1 MESRSL
7 KVWPVAWIN
16 RLSSR
21 VTRPHPRLR
30 SFECSRFLHPFSS
43 RGYAGILQNSNPPF
57 LFSGGGKKEERISL
71 GEIYSVPAEEFERIR
86 EEDRMERWKGKKSA
100 ANAAP
105 PTMGDRYEHVLARG
119 RCAREVTVRKIGDGV
134 PTERSARFGRELNRP
149 RLSCYR
155 PLRVIKFP
163 AVFTGQ
169 WPRPGRRG
177 IQSP

>member
-30 SFECSRFLHPFSS
+30 SFEYSRFLHPFSS

-57 LFSGGGKKEERISL
+57 LFLGEEEKRKREFLSAKFILSLRKSSKGFERKIGWSGGKER
-71 GEIYSVPAEEFERIR
+71 
-86 EEDRMERWKGKKSA
+86 K
-100 ANAAP
+100 
-105 PTMGDRYEHVLARG
+105 ARRVDG
-119 RCAREVTVRKIGDGV
+119 KIGDGV

>member
-30 SFECSRFLHPFSS
+30 SFECSRFLHPFPSQGSS
-43 RGYAGILQNSNPPF
+43 RTQIESF
-57 LFSGGGKKEERISL
+57 ESFFSFPRGGGKKEERISL

-119 RCAREVTVRKIGDGV
+119 RCARELTAKLVTVYRQRDRRDSGESWIALASLVTGH
-134 PTERSARFGRELNRP
+134 FG
-149 RLSCYR
+149 
-155 PLRVIKFP
+155 
-163 AVFTGQ
+163 
-169 WPRPGRRG
+169 
-177 IQSP
+177 